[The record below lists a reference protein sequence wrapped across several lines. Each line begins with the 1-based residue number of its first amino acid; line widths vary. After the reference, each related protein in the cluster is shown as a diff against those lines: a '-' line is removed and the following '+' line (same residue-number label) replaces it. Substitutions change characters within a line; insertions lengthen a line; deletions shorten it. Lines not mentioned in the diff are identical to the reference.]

1 MMQLCRDAV
10 PTLPIAS
17 LANLPTDQLVN
28 SARQRVFF
36 ILSPLTEGTKVT
48 RVGIL

>member
-1 MMQLCRDAV
+1 MTEAYFPVSGLPLNAV
-10 PTLPIAS
+10 F
-17 LANLPTDQLVN
+17 LVN
-28 SARQRVFF
+28 RAFAPPGLWLQRVFF